1 MSLVPHVKEPDG
13 SRDVDILFPLV
24 TLAFSV
30 VVFLIL
36 IGIATFVERVS
47 EEPRLDLHRTTDS
60 ASGA

>member
-1 MSLVPHVKEPDG
+1 MDF
-13 SRDVDILFPLV
+13 LFPLV

-47 EEPRLDLHRTTDS
+47 EEPKPDLRRISDS
-60 ASGA
+60 TSGA